1 MNRIIELYE
10 LHNQAVFRYF
20 LRMTGNYEEAREL
33 TQETFYQVCLSIFRF
48 KNQSSL
54 KTWLFSIA
62 RNVYLK
68 RVRDKNK
75 HKTLS
80 FTDDIALP
88 EPTPQELATPAELL
102 IQKEERERIQIA
114 LSQLSENA
122 RSVIILKEYEQQSY
136 EEIAGVLGQTVNW
149 VRVTFYRAKKQLG
162 QVYREMEGDNDDK

>member
-1 MNRIIELYE
+1 
-10 LHNQAVFRYF
+10 
-20 LRMTGNYEEAREL
+20 MTGNTEEAREL

-48 KNQSSL
+48 KNQASL

-68 RVRDKNK
+68 RIRDGNK
-75 HKTLS
+75 HKLLS
-80 FTDDIALP
+80 FEDDIALP
-88 EPTPQELATPAELL
+88 RPTLQELDSPAELL
-102 IQKEERERIQIA
+102 IQKEERERIQVA

-136 EEIAGVLGQTVNW
+136 EEIAGVMGQTVNW
-149 VRVTFYRAKKQLG
+149 VRVTFFRAKQQLG